1 MIDINRVYQKVL
13 LLINKEQRGYITPQ
27 EFNLL
32 ADAAQKEIYEN
43 YFHQAKNSN
52 AKIKDDDDYT
62 DTLEIIEQKLD
73 TFFAKGLLGAGE
85 DTSGDNIFN
94 LYDFN
99 AEADINQRQDIY
111 KLITVKVKYYDDSN
125 FYLAE
130 RVNRKEFSLIEHS
143 NSFSPN
149 VLNPTRTR
157 PIYVIQQKNRG
168 NNVNFGDPA
177 QTVSPLEN
185 NPRFDVVF
193 STGSDSLLV
202 SQVIYNYYRIPATP
216 NWAYVIVNGKPL
228 YNRNNSVNF
237 ELDIS
242 EEGTLVSKILLL
254 AGWPIKQA
262 EISQGALSLLQL
274 KNQEQNS

>member
-32 ADAAQKEIYEN
+32 ADAAQKEIYEA
-43 YFHQAKNSN
+43 YFHKAKNSN

-73 TFFAKGLLGAGE
+73 TFFAKGLLVANE
-85 DTSGDNIFN
+85 DSDVDNIFN

-99 AEADINQRQDIY
+99 AAANINQRQDIY
-111 KLITVKVKYYDDSN
+111 KLITVKVKYTDDSN

-130 RVNRKEFSLIEHS
+130 RVNRKEFELI
-143 NSFSPN
+143 NGTGSFSPN

-157 PIYVIQQKNRG
+157 PIYTISQKNRG

-177 QTVSPLEN
+177 QTVSPLGVDE
-185 NPRFDVVF
+185 
-193 STGSDSLLV
+193 T
-202 SQVIYNYYRIPATP
+202 
-216 NWAYVIVNGKPL
+216 
-228 YNRNNSVNF
+228 
-237 ELDIS
+237 
-242 EEGTLVSKILLL
+242 TL
-254 AGWPIKQA
+254 
-262 EISQGALSLLQL
+262 
-274 KNQEQNS
+274 